1 MPDFIIIGNVARDL
15 TPDGWRA
22 GGTPV
27 YAAAVALGLG
37 WSVGVVTAAEAD
49 VVAAGLPP
57 QVDVVRAPVTQCTTF
72 ENIYDH
78 GRRTQYLRAPGS
90 HIPDDLMPRSWEN
103 GRVHLVGPVYHE
115 VRAALVR
122 RCRGIVGVCGQGY
135 LRATTA
141 EQRVVPLPPATWE
154 AAAVLAG
161 VRALFVST
169 EDTGPNV
176 GEQLAAWSKL
186 VPLLVLTDGRNGS
199 RIATGPDIWLFLL
212 IAGTGAA
219 GQLLTTE
226 AFRLAEASLLAP
238 LQYLSLLW
246 AVLFGYVFFGDVPT
260 LTLWAGA
267 AIIVAAAVYVV
278 RDEARQHRKRP

>member
-199 RIATGPDIWLFLL
+199 RIATGPDIWQDAPACPAHEVDPTGAGDAFATAML
-212 IAGTGAA
+212 IA
-219 GQLLTTE
+219 
-226 AFRLAEASLLAP
+226 LAEGRPVA
-238 LQYLSLLW
+238 
-246 AVLFGYVFFGDVPT
+246 
-260 LTLWAGA
+260 
-267 AIIVAAAVYVV
+267 VAARFAAAAAALVVEGVGAVTVE
-278 RDEARQHRKRP
+278 REAVERRMEE